1 MELSFRKGSA
11 SDTETLIHFLN
22 EIKIYMPKKDW
33 FYVDPP
39 EIIRAMMMDGTME
52 LWLAEDGN
60 RVAAIFD
67 ILHPGLADFNY
78 GYDLDLSEEE
88 LIQVVHMDTSAVHP
102 DYRGKGLQAR
112 IMGAAEQELSGKGRR
127 ILLTTVH
134 PDNQYSLRN
143 ILSQG
148 YGIQKRT
155 EKYGSERYI
164 LRKDIF

>member
-22 EIKIYMPKKDW
+22 EIKTYMPQKEW

-52 LWLAEDGN
+52 LWLVEDGHS
-60 RVAAIFD
+60 VAAIFD
-67 ILHPGLADFNY
+67 ILRPGLADFNY
-78 GYDLDLSEEE
+78 GYDLGLSEEE
-88 LIQVVHMDTSAVHP
+88 LLQVVHMDTSAVHP
-102 DYRGKGLQAR
+102 DYRGNGLQVRMMR
-112 IMGAAEQELSGKGRR
+112 IAEQELSGKGRR

-134 PDNQYSLRN
+134 PDNHYSLRN

-148 YGIQKRT
+148 YRIQKRT